1 MANQLKNIKGQGV
14 LITRPIAQAA
24 ALKKQV
30 FEMGGIPY
38 VFPTLEI
45 SYISAAELQPKLEQI
60 EPGQI
65 LVFVSVNAVKGVVK
79 AMTPHIK
86 RLLSTTSIAAV
97 GKRTQAAL
105 EAENMQVSIIPD
117 ESEQTTEG
125 LLKHPALQNLQG
137 QKVTI
142 VRAQSGR
149 ETLREELQARGA
161 QVEYLQAYQSTI
173 PDHYNAVPMLQALRS
188 GDIQF
193 VLLSSYAAF
202 ANLLMMLGSQ
212 AETLL
217 KPTCLIV
224 PSVRVAGKI
233 QVECGAR
240 VVVAK
245 GASNEVM
252 LDAIGTS

>member
-1 MANQLKNIKGQGV
+1 MANQLINIKGQGV

-24 ALKKQV
+24 ALKKRV

-45 SYISAAELQPKLEQI
+45 SYVSAAELQPKLEQI

-79 AMTPHIK
+79 AMTPDIK
-86 RLLSTTSIAAV
+86 KLLSSTSIAAV
-97 GKRTQAAL
+97 GKRTQAVL
-105 EAENMQVSIIPD
+105 EAENMQVSITPD

-125 LLKHPALQNLQG
+125 LLKHPVLQNLQG

-173 PDHYNAVPMLQALRS
+173 PNHYNAVPMLQALRS

-212 AETLL
+212 AKTLL

-224 PSVRVAGKI
+224 PSERVADKVRAKRCA
-233 QVECGAR
+233 QVE
-240 VVVAK
+240 VAQ
-245 GASNEVM
+245 GASDEAM
-252 LDAIGTS
+252 LSVIRRL